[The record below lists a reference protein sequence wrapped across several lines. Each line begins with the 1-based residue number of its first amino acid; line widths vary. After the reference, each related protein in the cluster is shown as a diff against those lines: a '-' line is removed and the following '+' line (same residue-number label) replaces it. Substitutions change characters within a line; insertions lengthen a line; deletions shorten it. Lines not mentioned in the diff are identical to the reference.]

1 MFYSQWKPRQNDIH
15 EVCSSKTMVTAVPV
29 VSNAQRITQ
38 MIMAGQMIQA
48 NRVGYDWNADEKLPE
63 VLPTRPGRGV
73 DIVDKLDYISRFK
86 QNMDDHIK
94 RYNEKVAETSNMP
107 PNAQKGTATAS
118 DEDSQVKTA

>member
-48 NRVGYDWNADEKLPE
+48 NRVGYDWNADEKLPD

-73 DIVDKLDYISRFK
+73 DIVDKLDYINRFK
-86 QNMDDHIK
+86 TSMTEHIK
-94 RYNEKVAETSNMP
+94 KYNEKVAEAANMP
-107 PNAQKGTATAS
+107 PNERQGTATAS
-118 DEDSQVKTA
+118 GEDGKLKTA

>member
-15 EVCSSKTMVTAVPV
+15 EVCSTRTMVTAVPV

-63 VLPTRPGRGV
+63 VLPVRPGRGV
-73 DIVDKLDYISRFK
+73 DIVDKIDYINRFK
-86 QNMDDHIK
+86 ASMNEHIK
-94 RYNEKVAETSNMP
+94 QYNEKVAEAANMP
-107 PNAQKGTATAS
+107 PNERQGTATAS

>member
-1 MFYSQWKPRQNDIH
+1 MFYSQWNPRQNDIH

-29 VSNAQRITQ
+29 VSNAQRSTQ

-107 PNAQKGTATAS
+107 PNAQKGTATES

>member
-48 NRVGYDWNADEKLPE
+48 NRVGYDWNADEKLPD
-63 VLPTRPGRGV
+63 VLPVRPGRGV
-73 DIVDKLDYISRFK
+73 DIVDKLDYINRFK
-86 QNMDDHIK
+86 ASMNEHIK
-94 RYNEKVAETSNMP
+94 QFNEKVAEAANMP
-107 PNAQKGTATAS
+107 PNEREGTATAS
-118 DEDSQVKTA
+118 GEESQVKTA